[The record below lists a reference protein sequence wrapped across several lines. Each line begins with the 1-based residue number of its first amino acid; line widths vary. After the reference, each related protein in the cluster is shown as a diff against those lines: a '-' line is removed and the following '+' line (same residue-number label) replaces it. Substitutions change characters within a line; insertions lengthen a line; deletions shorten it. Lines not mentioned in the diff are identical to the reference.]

1 MTKDHKKTNMVRDER
16 KIESDIT
23 VYGATGYVGK
33 YICQYLLDV
42 ADAESKPIKLTL
54 AGRNRSKLEARK
66 YQLDLR
72 SSAIDFYVAD
82 SSEAAAL
89 QEMAERTR
97 VVVCCSGP
105 FQHYASNVVK
115 ACAETGADYVDITG
129 EYFWTAKMR
138 LQYGDA
144 AKNSGARI
152 ISLCGFDSIPSDL
165 SIFAAVEALRATRG
179 ATVQIEHGTTWH
191 ASTGGLN
198 GGTVQS
204 AFDFPINLWDM
215 FLSKIGGKE
224 SLRQVPF
231 FFDDPLVLA
240 DPTSVR
246 HNPDYDDRK
255 NKMAATEWL
264 NQLPALESNT
274 GYGFSAP
281 FFMAV
286 VNAKVV
292 HASAVA
298 LGYGTSF
305 TYRERL
311 YPAGYKLTR
320 MMGIFSIIP
329 VMIYFVT
336 MIFIGFVFGIP
347 LIGKKLA
354 DKCFPPGTGP
364 PDVFNQSCFTNV
376 YAEVTAQAAAP
387 TAGDRVDR
395 ATCYIGFQGDPGNLV
410 TAQLVSESALALL
423 WDRSSLPQS
432 CGFGTPSE
440 LLGKVLLKR
449 LGETKVR
456 PIKITTTVRKDSPR
470 KESQLFLNG

>member
-311 YPAGYKLTR
+311 YPAGYKFTR